1 MLDQRIHVL
10 GEEDIVLMLGLL
22 GIEGTV
28 IEAGA
33 SFLEKFNELIKNT
46 TIGMII
52 IGLPLS
58 LEEFDFLLD
67 FKLYNKTPL
76 VFILP
81 DMFQRDVDKTDVVRN
96 KIYESIGD
104 IISSSK

>member
-1 MLDQRIHVL
+1 MLDQRIHIL
-10 GEEDIVLMLGLL
+10 GEEDIVIMLGLL

-28 IEAGA
+28 IEDRA
-33 SFLEKFNELIKNT
+33 SFLDKFNELKKNPS
-46 TIGMII
+46 IGMII

-58 LEEFDFLLD
+58 SEEYKFLLD
-67 FKLYNKTPL
+67 FKLHTKVPL

-81 DMFQRDVDKTDVVRN
+81 DMFQPDIDKKDVVRN

-104 IISSSK
+104 IISS

>member
-1 MLDQRIHVL
+1 MLDQRIYVL
-10 GEEDIVLMLGLL
+10 GDEDNVIMLGLL

-28 IEAGA
+28 IQPGA
-33 SFLEKFNELIKNT
+33 SFFDKFNDLIKDT

-58 LEEFDFLLD
+58 PEDYDFLLD
-67 FKLYNKTPL
+67 FKLYNKVPL

-81 DMFQRDVDKTDVVRN
+81 DMFQRDVDATDVIRT

-104 IISSSK
+104 IITTK